1 MMLLIIIIS
10 IITNNKPS
18 KKQKNSNILIK
29 KMIIREPIVIKNL
42 DRIEKICFLLINKK
56 VINFD
61 ILLQILLSDLFI
73 PYRNSSVT

>member
-18 KKQKNSNILIK
+18 KKTKPKIPI

-61 ILLQILLSDLFI
+61 ILLQI
-73 PYRNSSVT
+73 

>member
-18 KKQKNSNILIK
+18 KKQKIPI
-29 KMIIREPIVIKNL
+29 KMIIRKPIVIKNL

-56 VINFD
+56 VINSD
-61 ILLQILLSDLFI
+61 ILLQILLSNLFI

>member
-1 MMLLIIIIS
+1 
-10 IITNNKPS
+10 
-18 KKQKNSNILIK
+18 
-29 KMIIREPIVIKNL
+29 MIIREPIVIKNL